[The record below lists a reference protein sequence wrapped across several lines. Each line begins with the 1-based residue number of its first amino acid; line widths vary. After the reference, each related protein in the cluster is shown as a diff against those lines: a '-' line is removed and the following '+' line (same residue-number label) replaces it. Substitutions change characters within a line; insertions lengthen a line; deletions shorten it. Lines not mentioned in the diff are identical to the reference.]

1 MLPTLKVYDIDYSF
15 IIKNYLDV
23 DLWQKTWTL
32 FQYKDTVFTINLS
45 SIDCKDNSIC
55 FLVKCNKLEYGL
67 ENIWYYINSDMTIK
81 MLINKINTAIWN
93 LIHTYENT
101 IIRDTPEVHKCKE
114 LESEEESRLTEIAD
128 DFLDEQGV
136 TNDDIRYA
144 YISSY
149 VSNNKHANDYTN
161 NVIDSMRYT
170 KLPDLYLVFAKV
182 TKNVNRKQLV
192 LNANRSNTNLV
203 ELLDSVDSYYN
214 ELDNEDSTLNKSF
227 MDSLEAI

>member
-55 FLVKCNKLEYGL
+55 FLVKCNKLEY
-67 ENIWYYINSDMTIK
+67 NAQTIWYYINSDMTIR
-81 MLINKINTAIWN
+81 MLINKINTAIWD
-93 LIHTYENT
+93 LINTYERR
-101 IIRDTPEVHKCKE
+101 IIRKTPEVCRCVE
-114 LESEEESRLTEIAD
+114 LESEEESRLTEIAN

-136 TNDDIRYA
+136 TNDDIRDA

-149 VSNNKHANDYTN
+149 VSNNKHASDYTN
-161 NVIDSMRYT
+161 DVVNNMKYT

-192 LNANRSNTNLV
+192 LNANKSNTDLV
-203 ELLDSVDSYYN
+203 ELLDCVDSYYN
-214 ELDNEDSTLNKSF
+214 DLNDEDSDLNKSF

>member
-55 FLVKCNKLEYGL
+55 FLVKCNKLEY
-67 ENIWYYINSDMTIK
+67 NSQTIWYYINSDMTIK
-81 MLINKINTAIWN
+81 MLIDKINTAIWD
-93 LIHTYENT
+93 LICIYERT
-101 IIRDTPEVHKCKE
+101 IIRNTPEVHRCVE
-114 LESEEESRLTEIAD
+114 LEYEEESRLTEIAD

-136 TNDDIRYA
+136 TNADIRDA

-149 VSNNKHANDYTN
+149 VSNNKHASDYTN
-161 NVIDSMRYT
+161 DVIDNMKYT

-192 LNANRSNTNLV
+192 LNANVSNTKLV
-203 ELLDSVDSYYN
+203 ELLDSVDSYYS

>member
-55 FLVKCNKLEYGL
+55 FLVKCNKLEYHSQS
-67 ENIWYYINSDMTIK
+67 IWYYINSDMTIK
-81 MLINKINTAIWN
+81 MLIDKINTSIWD
-93 LIHTYENT
+93 LIRIYERT
-101 IIRDTPEVHKCKE
+101 IIRDTPEVRRCAE
-114 LESEEESRLTEIAD
+114 LECEEESRLTKIAN

-136 TNDDIRYA
+136 TNAEIRDA

-149 VSNNKHANDYTN
+149 VSNNKHASDYTN
-161 NVIDSMRYT
+161 DVIDNMKYT

-192 LNANRSNTNLV
+192 LNANVSNTKLV

>member
-55 FLVKCNKLEYGL
+55 FLVKCNKLEYHSQS
-67 ENIWYYINSDMTIK
+67 IWYHINSDMTIK
-81 MLINKINTAIWN
+81 MLINKINTSIWD
-93 LIHTYENT
+93 LICIYERT
-101 IIRDTPEVHKCKE
+101 IIRDTLEVRRCIE
-114 LESEEESRLTEIAD
+114 LEHEEESRLTKIAD

-136 TNDDIRYA
+136 TNADIRDA

-149 VSNNKHANDYTN
+149 VSNNKHASDYTN
-161 NVIDSMRYT
+161 DVIDNMKYT

-192 LNANRSNTNLV
+192 LNANVSNTKLV